1 MFGWGE
7 NQRISHRFGARGVSR
22 QLSVRG
28 VALEI
33 ERRSLIASPRARIF
47 RYSHKLATRSY
58 QGPNWLASSRVRDR
72 CMASPTATAAAPGV
86 RAALARGGARHRRAS
101 RPRAGALRRRQ
112 PRARQPPAQRW
123 APAVSGSQAL
133 GWRVCQLR
141 CARGAAHR
149 SRVRN
154 RIEFERLATS
164 SGARQS
170 APASAV
176 RVAQV
181 SSREPAG
188 AINWHAT
195 SCVHQC
201 KRAQC
206 ARAASTPVGRRG
218 AYRAAK
224 HTSRPDGKHA
234 AQPQGHACAR
244 LGAGGSGH
252 APAEDTRHQRARY
265 CSGAERAT
273 PGSLGVPYGHV
284 WAAPGGARGPPDPNM
299 TIGPGRRGR
308 TPSAVTGGGVITS
321 DPGC

>member
-1 MFGWGE
+1 M
-7 NQRISHRFGARGVSR
+7 SSR
-22 QLSVRG
+22 HS
-28 VALEI
+28 
-33 ERRSLIASPRARIF
+33 F
-47 RYSHKLATRSY
+47 TLAT
-58 QGPNWLASSRVRDR
+58 
-72 CMASPTATAAAPGV
+72 
-86 RAALARGGARHRRAS
+86 RRAS

-133 GWRVCQLR
+133 GRRVCQYR

-176 RVAQV
+176 RVVRV

-188 AINWHAT
+188 GNQLARYVVCAPMHEGSMRASRVHASRAEGRIPCGKADEPPRWEARGAT
-195 SCVHQC
+195 PRSCV
-201 KRAQC
+201 R
-206 ARAASTPVGRRG
+206 TIGRRWI
-218 AYRAAK
+218 R
-224 HTSRPDGKHA
+224 
-234 AQPQGHACAR
+234 
-244 LGAGGSGH
+244 H
-252 APAEDTRHQRARY
+252 APAEDTRHQWARY
-265 CSGAERAT
+265 CSGAARAT

-308 TPSAVTGGGVITS
+308 LRAP
-321 DPGC
+321 

>member
-1 MFGWGE
+1 VFGWGE

-101 RPRAGALRRRQ
+101 RPRGGALRRRQ

-176 RVAQV
+176 RVARV

-188 AINWHAT
+188 GNQLARYVVCAPMQEGSMRASRVHACRAEGRIPCGKAHEPPRWEARGAT
-195 SCVHQC
+195 PRACV
-201 KRAQC
+201 R
-206 ARAASTPVGRRG
+206 TIGRRWI
-218 AYRAAK
+218 R
-224 HTSRPDGKHA
+224 
-234 AQPQGHACAR
+234 ACA
-244 LGAGGSGH
+244 G
-252 APAEDTRHQRARY
+252 
-265 CSGAERAT
+265 
-273 PGSLGVPYGHV
+273 
-284 WAAPGGARGPPDPNM
+284 
-299 TIGPGRRGR
+299 
-308 TPSAVTGGGVITS
+308 
-321 DPGC
+321 